1 MKRKEN
7 IQVKAFE
14 EEKLIIQR
22 NAESA
27 NLDVSK
33 YLRTVGMSD
42 EKVVFLDKGA
52 YIPKNLIEINDKITC
67 ALREGKI
74 SDKLGLEIIAQIRD
88 IMEKFVEISK
98 QLTVVETDEEE

>member
-14 EEKLIIQR
+14 EEKLVIQR

-52 YIPKNLIEINDKITC
+52 HIPKNLIEINDKITG

-74 SDKLGLEIIAQIRD
+74 ADKLGLEIIAQIRE

-98 QLTVVETDEEE
+98 HLTVVEADEEE